1 MSNTIICF
9 RFYNRTRQRFL
20 FGVLENIIMFA
31 KQALTIGIN
40 AYVPSRLA
48 LRPCLNDAKDMSN
61 SLRSIGFQV
70 QSAFDTDL
78 DSMKST
84 TRQFIRS
91 IRPGAVVLFYF
102 SGHGV
107 QFNGNNY
114 LIPTNAIGV
123 CADNIK
129 STAIDAQKLIDTM
142 YEKKPRLVICI
153 LDCCRTNAPV
163 DPLDGSSP
171 FKKALAGT
179 RPGLAPMRPPP
190 STILVYA
197 CAADDTAS
205 ARSRNGRNSLY
216 TYHLLRYIRT
226 PNVDIET
233 VLKQVAADVQRDSN
247 NEQVPYRYSSC
258 NEIICLTSDQIY
270 KAPMLAQYMQPI
282 PILRK
287 SLLMNI

>member
-1 MSNTIICF
+1 
-9 RFYNRTRQRFL
+9 
-20 FGVLENIIMFA
+20 MFT

-48 LRPCLNDAKDMSN
+48 LRPCLNDANDMSN
-61 SLRSIGFQV
+61 SLRSIGFRV

-78 DSMKST
+78 DSMKSI
-84 TRQFIRS
+84 TRHFVRS
-91 IRPGAVVLFYF
+91 IQPGAVVLFYF

-107 QFNGNNY
+107 QCNGNNY

-129 STAIDAQKLIDTM
+129 STTIDAQKLIDAM
-142 YEKKPRLVICI
+142 YERKPRLVICI
-153 LDCCRTNAPV
+153 LDCCRTDPPV

-171 FKKALAGT
+171 FRRALAGT

-216 TYHLLRYIRT
+216 TYHLLRYIKT

-233 VLKQVAADVQRDSN
+233 ILKQVAANVQRDSN
-247 NEQVPYRYSSC
+247 NEQIPYRYSSC
-258 NEIICLTSDQIY
+258 NEMICLTSNPGH
-270 KAPMLAQYMQPI
+270 KPPMLAQYMQHI

-287 SLLMNI
+287 FLLMNI